1 MSYNLHNNHPLID
14 KKQNFLLDR
23 KVVTIHSEDRDMNK
37 YPNANEF
44 SITLPQ
50 PVKNVQSMRLLD
62 SVFPAD
68 LYVFA
73 NSYQNTKMKIEI
85 NDSGLLQTITITDG
99 NYNVQEL
106 CNELQNALNNQTGE
120 NGFIVEYSTTEQ
132 KFYFANTKGVK
143 FTFSFEDQPVYENC
157 KSYNTYNKFNRWG
170 LGWNLGFNKTNY
182 NSSKSV
188 ENGYISSRSSVTPWV
203 TYTGI
208 DIYWLK
214 SEKCS
219 NIRSAEIIYMEIE
232 KYNSVDELVPDVYN
246 TSSDYYS
253 NINCID
259 NSCNTICVNGEKK
272 NKSSV
277 TNYPLSKTSSNH
289 TKSLKNVN
297 SCLNKSSQNDYG
309 GKVNSVFAKIY
320 TRGHS
325 KDAYNEFITDAE
337 SGSHRYI
344 TTFGNQLEERIN
356 KLTFK
361 FRFHDGTPIDFN
373 GKEINFSIEL
383 NQIKSDMLND
393 MQIRDV
399 YNSYA

>member
-1 MSYNLHNNHPLID
+1 MSFNLHNNHPLID

-68 LYVFA
+68 LYVFS
-73 NSYQNTKMKIEI
+73 NSYQNTKMKVEI
-85 NDSGLLQTITITDG
+85 NDTLHIITITDG
-99 NYNVQEL
+99 NYSVQEL
-106 CNELQNALNNQTGE
+106 CNELKNALNNQTGE
-120 NGFIVEYSTTEQ
+120 TGFIVEYSAAEQ
-132 KFYFANTKGVK
+132 KFYFANNNGVD
-143 FTFSFEDQPVYENC
+143 FTFSFEDQTEYDNC

-170 LGWNLGFNKTNY
+170 LGWNLGFNKTKY
-182 NSSKSV
+182 SSSKST
-188 ENGYISSRSSVTPWV
+188 EDGYISSWSSNTPWV
-203 TYTGI
+203 TNIGP
-208 DIYWLK
+208 DVYWLK
-214 SEKCS
+214 SEKSS
-219 NIRSAEIIYMEIE
+219 NIRSAEIIYMEVE
-232 KYNSVDELVPDVYN
+232 KYNSVDELVPDIYN
-246 TSSDYYS
+246 TSANYY
-253 NINCID
+253 NKNNCID
-259 NSCNTICVNGEKK
+259 NSCNTICVGGEKQ
-272 NKSSV
+272 NKVSQ
-277 TNYPLSKTSSNH
+277 TSSSNY
-289 TKSLKNVN
+289 TKSLRNVN
-297 SCLNKSSQNDYG
+297 SCLNKSLQNDYG

-325 KDAYNEFITDAE
+325 KDVYNEFITDAE

-344 TTFGNQLEERIN
+344 TTFGNQLEERIS

-373 GKEINFSIEL
+373 GKEFNFSIEL

-399 YNSYA
+399 YNSYS